1 MTCQQRRREVL
12 PQKTLSRVSKVRF
25 AAGKMPATFD
35 RAAGRAAADSR
46 GGSVRIVSA
55 PDEFGAM
62 AAAWNAIAP
71 VRQPLSVFGRHEW
84 FDAAWQWQQLSAG
97 LKLLCYYDGP
107 NLAAVLPLVF
117 RETRLRGMPV
127 RELAF
132 LTVPDTQF
140 CDMIA
145 AERHCVPA
153 AVAFAA
159 ELRQGHVEWDVMRL
173 GYLAENSIASTTL
186 RDALVEAG
194 LTTRVASLPG
204 NPFVSLDAGWDTYY
218 ATRSR
223 RFKKAINLAANRL
236 KKMGAVQIE
245 RVGSNVKDSPDL
257 NRILDCAIGISARSW
272 KQGTGN
278 SLNHAGPQAFI
289 RRLTELA
296 AGSGWLSLWI
306 MRANERALAME
317 YQLAADGNV
326 YALRSDFDAEFE
338 DVSPGTHLNRCMLE
352 GLFGQGL
359 VRYYMGPGNNP
370 YKQRWAEQVEPM
382 QSLTVYAGTLA
393 GRALAAWETTLKP
406 MVAAVRDRL
415 VKPSGQES

>member
-1 MTCQQRRREVL
+1 
-12 PQKTLSRVSKVRF
+12 
-25 AAGKMPATFD
+25 
-35 RAAGRAAADSR
+35 
-46 GGSVRIVSA
+46 
-55 PDEFGAM
+55 
-62 AAAWNAIAP
+62 
-71 VRQPLSVFGRHEW
+71 
-84 FDAAWQWQQLSAG
+84 
-97 LKLLCYYDGP
+97 
-107 NLAAVLPLVF
+107 
-117 RETRLRGMPV
+117 
-127 RELAF
+127 
-132 LTVPDTQF
+132 
-140 CDMIA
+140 
-145 AERHCVPA
+145 
-153 AVAFAA
+153 
-159 ELRQGHVEWDVMRL
+159 
-173 GYLAENSIASTTL
+173 
-186 RDALVEAG
+186 
-194 LTTRVASLPG
+194 
-204 NPFVSLDAGWDTYY
+204 
-218 ATRSR
+218 
-223 RFKKAINLAANRL
+223 
-236 KKMGAVQIE
+236 VQIE